1 MIVFYN
7 RTYFKIS
14 EMEKSMSKFPLLVL
28 LLAVCST
35 FFFNRSHFNELPTHR
50 HAWSQFDHHAISIGF
65 VENSMYFFHPQ
76 TNTKILY
83 PWDDA
88 AAKQDFSYITSVDF
102 PIHHYLPAIS
112 MKIWGNTDPIHNRL
126 YTYIYSLIGVIFL
139 YKLSK
144 LLIENEYLAII
155 PPLFLIFSPV
165 FSYYQIGI
173 LPSIPSLANFIIGT
187 YFFVKYT
194 KSNERKQWVIALVF
208 ITLAVLSRT
217 SFLFL
222 FLSILFFEFIRLI
235 RLKKNL
241 VYYFLTAISSIA
253 VLGIYYAFN
262 YYLRTKYGTLF
273 LNNLAFPADFNQFV
287 DVLNKTLLLW
297 KFDYFTK
304 LQFILMLLL
313 VLFVLLFSR
322 NFIKRTHLALA
333 GLFTISAFTFFLL
346 MELQFADHNYYFLD
360 TFMFPILFLVIVLL
374 GSVQAHPWLN
384 RIAVLLV
391 LIIFVNGV
399 DKVNRSIKIAYERV
413 AWDVN
418 LPTLK
423 AFKNA
428 KTLLDKHEVPTS
440 ATILCYNAYIP
451 SLPFYFM
458 ERKGLPI
465 ALDEELFIRDSPTWG
480 YDYMVFQNEFFAERT
495 ASLYPEVMNHF
506 EIIATDGKITLCK
519 KKRTSE

>member
-1 MIVFYN
+1 
-7 RTYFKIS
+7 
-14 EMEKSMSKFPLLVL
+14 MSKFPLLVL

-35 FFFNRSHFNELPTHR
+35 LFFNAPHFNELPTHR

-65 VENSMYFFHPQ
+65 VDNGLDFFHPQ
-76 TNTKILY
+76 TNTKILH
-83 PWDDA
+83 PWDDEA
-88 AAKQDFSYITSVDF
+88 KKQDFSYITSVDF
-102 PIHHYLPAIS
+102 PIHHYIPAIS

-126 YTYIYSLIGVIFL
+126 YTYIYSLIGVLFL
-139 YKLSK
+139 YKLSR
-144 LLIENEYLAII
+144 LLIEHAYLAII

-194 KSNERKQWVIALVF
+194 KSNERKQWIISLIF

-222 FLSILFFEFIRLI
+222 FLSILFLEFVRVIRSK
-235 RLKKNL
+235 RN
-241 VYYFLTAISSIA
+241 VAFYFLSALSAIA
-253 VLGIYYAFN
+253 VLGIYYGYN
-262 YYLRTKYGTLF
+262 YYLRTNYGTIF
-273 LNNLAFPADFNQFV
+273 LNALAYPADLKQFIE
-287 DVLNKTLLLW
+287 VLNKTLSLW
-297 KFDYFTK
+297 KFDYFTQ
-304 LQFILMLLL
+304 LQYILML
-313 VLFVLLFSR
+313 VIFVFVLIFSR
-322 NFIKRTHLALA
+322 KFLKQIDLALA
-333 GLFTISAFTFFLL
+333 GLFTLSAIAFFLL

-374 GSVQAHPWLN
+374 ASIQANRWLN
-384 RIAVLLV
+384 RIAILFVLV
-391 LIIFVNGV
+391 IFVNGV

-413 AWDVN
+413 AWDLN
-418 LPTLK
+418 LPTLE

-428 KTLLDKHEVPTS
+428 KMLLDKNEVPSS

-465 ALDEELFIRDSPTWG
+465 VLDEELFIRDAPTWG
-480 YDYMVFQNEFFAERT
+480 YDYMVFQNQFFAERT
-495 ASLYPEVMNHF
+495 ASLYPEIMNHF
-506 EIIATDGKITLCK
+506 EIIDTDGKITLCK